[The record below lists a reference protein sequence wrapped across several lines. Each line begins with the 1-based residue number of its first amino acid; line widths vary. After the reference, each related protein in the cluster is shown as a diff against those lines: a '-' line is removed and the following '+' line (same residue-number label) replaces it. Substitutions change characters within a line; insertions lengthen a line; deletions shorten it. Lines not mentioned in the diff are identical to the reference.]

1 MPTFVRL
8 AAAFSVT
15 VSVLCV
21 SHAADARPS
30 QADLA
35 GFTKCK
41 GSGDVVEVKGGVTCK
56 LAEKVVTGIYYDGK
70 GVQINDHRTDYLGF
84 KCAWPN
90 EDGYSMSC
98 RSKRSAKKQINF
110 FSD

>member
-1 MPTFVRL
+1 MRTSVRL
-8 AAAFSVT
+8 IAALTVT
-15 VSVLCV
+15 DSLLGV

-30 QADLA
+30 QLS
-35 GFTKCK
+35 GFTECK

-56 LAEKVVTGIYYDGK
+56 LAKKVVTGIYYDGK
-70 GVQINDHRTDYLGF
+70 GTQVNDHRTDYLGF

-98 RSKRSAKKQINF
+98 RSKRSEKKQINF